1 MILTIFSKEKL
12 IGKIYI
18 EVIENKNNHFDKL
31 LFILSKHI
39 VFVNIIIIFFLF
51 KKFFEI
57 FENIVLERNCFIKNK
72 IKKKIV

>member
-1 MILTIFSKEKL
+1 MILTIFGKEKL

-31 LFILSKHI
+31 LFILSKVLLFILSHI

-57 FENIVLERNCFIKNK
+57 FENIVLERL
-72 IKKKIV
+72 